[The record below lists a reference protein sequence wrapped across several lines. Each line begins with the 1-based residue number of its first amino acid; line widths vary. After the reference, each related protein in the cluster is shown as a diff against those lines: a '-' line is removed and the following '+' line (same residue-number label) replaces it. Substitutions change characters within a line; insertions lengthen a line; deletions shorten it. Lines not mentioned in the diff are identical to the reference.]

1 MAHDPAGSD
10 ADVAAAPYADSLALA
25 DELLNASPDAAS
37 GQLAVG
43 EADLWRLVDVSHIG
57 ESVRAKIT
65 SLVGHRG
72 VIDEQVLN
80 AASREVDLAQARI
93 RLSRTLLAA
102 DMFAAIRAPAERAID
117 DELAELDAIVPELIE
132 AHRSSVEQQQRIA
145 AHLAEIHRIEMEGE
159 LKRDEI
165 RKETARDQ
173 STMWAE
179 QMARDREAANKRNE
193 LFLQGFR
200 GSRY

>member
-1 MAHDPAGSD
+1 M
-10 ADVAAAPYADSLALA
+10 
-25 DELLNASPDAAS
+25 
-37 GQLAVG
+37 
-43 EADLWRLVDVSHIG
+43 
-57 ESVRAKIT
+57 
-65 SLVGHRG
+65 
-72 VIDEQVLN
+72 
-80 AASREVDLAQARI
+80 
-93 RLSRTLLAA
+93 
-102 DMFAAIRAPAERAID
+102 
-117 DELAELDAIVPELIE
+117 PELIE